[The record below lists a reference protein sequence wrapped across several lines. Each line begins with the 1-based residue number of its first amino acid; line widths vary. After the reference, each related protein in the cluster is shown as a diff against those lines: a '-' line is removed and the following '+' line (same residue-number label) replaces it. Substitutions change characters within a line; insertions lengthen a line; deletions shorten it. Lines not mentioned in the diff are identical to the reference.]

1 MSLPRR
7 HWLIGSAAIAAS
19 LPALSWGASPIRLL
33 VGFPPGGGT
42 DAIARLL
49 ADKLKDRLGAPV
61 VVENRPG
68 AGGQIA
74 ARALKAAPADGTTLF
89 LTHDHTIS
97 ILPQVVKN
105 PGFAPDE
112 DFVPVAGIAS
122 FVNGF
127 ALAGGTPAR
136 SFTGYVEWLR
146 KQHGGKGAVGIPAPA
161 STPEFLVQ
169 LLARRYQLDLVA
181 APYRG
186 GAPLLADMMGNQ
198 IAAGIGSVQDF
209 IEHHILD
216 LVEHRVLG
224 LDVVQQTAR
233 RGHQHLD
240 ALFQLNGLRL
250 HVHAA
255 KNHGAAQLGV
265 FGVQRN
271 LLGHLVGQL
280 TRGQQHQG
288 AHGVTGGRCGT
299 ALVLEQALQQGQRER
314 RGLAGAGL
322 GSAHDVL
329 PCEDHGNGLLLDGRH
344 GLVAHFGHGACQRLG
359 QR

>member
-97 ILPQVVKN
+97 ILPLVVKN

-186 GAPLLADMMGNQ
+186 SAPMMADMLGNQ
-198 IAAGIGSVQDF
+198 ISAGVASVQDF
-209 IEHHILD
+209 IENHKAGK
-216 LVEHRVLG
+216 VRVVAVLG
-224 LDVVQQTAR
+224 DKRQAAMPDVPTFAE
-233 RGHQHLD
+233 L
-240 ALFQLNGLRL
+240 
-250 HVHAA
+250 
-255 KNHGAAQLGV
+255 
-265 FGVQRN
+265 
-271 LLGHLVGQL
+271 
-280 TRGQQHQG
+280 
-288 AHGVTGGRCGT
+288 
-299 ALVLEQALQQGQRER
+299 
-314 RGLAGAGL
+314 GLAGFEDVPYYGIFAPAGTPKATVDQF
-322 GSAHDVL
+322 SAAVAKAIAVPDVRDRL
-329 PCEDHGNGLLLDGRH
+329 TAMGLAVGYMTPQQLAAREQAYAQVWARIIKNSG
-344 GLVAHFGHGACQRLG
+344 FQP
-359 QR
+359 Q